1 MSQGFKPLWLEEH
14 CCHALMYSFGK
25 HYLSIQW
32 ALRWIVQKYLSLET
46 HNQLGD
52 KCTLNSQVKCKS
64 VFRDEQMLLV
74 AVWRNHREKSEKGL
88 VALQGGPQNN
98 TWSINRGTRIFD
110 TIQVWDADKDLLL
123 HYILM
128 VGLGKGCQISALK
141 IQHMQ
146 SLLGKRRGWVGHQ
159 RKVEFRY
166 WWMLLLESN
175 KKGQTLNS

>member
-1 MSQGFKPLWLEEH
+1 MRRLQKENWSFWKWVVWTKLTYSGKAKQKHRRGKINRIWQLTECGGKEEELSEMSRGFKPLWLEEH

-74 AVWRNHREKSEKGL
+74 AVWRNHREKSEGGL

-98 TWSINRGTRIFD
+98 TWSINRGTPHFRHHPS
-110 TIQVWDADKDLLL
+110 V
-123 HYILM
+123 
-128 VGLGKGCQISALK
+128 
-141 IQHMQ
+141 
-146 SLLGKRRGWVGHQ
+146 RR
-159 RKVEFRY
+159 R
-166 WWMLLLESN
+166 
-175 KKGQTLNS
+175 